1 MSRNELIETAA
12 AVVSG
17 VAAAICYTALY
28 MMMAGPSVE
37 TLRRLLS

>member
-1 MSRNELIETAA
+1 MSRNELIETVA

-17 VAAAICYTALY
+17 VAAGICYTALY

-37 TLRRLLS
+37 TLQRLLS